1 MPAMKNWRM
10 SSDMT
15 GQKRRPQ
22 MKRRI
27 SISFELDQ
35 DRHYDAFFR
44 RLQCLGAFPVMH
56 SQWMLQTPFTVDEI
70 EKDLRTHI
78 DSADRLMV
86 TYAGAMSSRNLIN
99 KDKFG
104 TSLA

>member
-1 MPAMKNWRM
+1 VPATKDRRM

-15 GQKRRPQ
+15 GKDLGSNKMRRLLITYELGEN
-22 MKRRI
+22 RR
-27 SISFELDQ
+27 
-35 DRHYDAFFR
+35 YDSFFR
-44 RLQCLGAFPVMH
+44 RLQCLGALPAMQ

-70 EKDLRTHI
+70 RNDLQRYI
-78 DSADRLMV
+78 DPADRLSV

-99 KDKFG
+99 KDRFG